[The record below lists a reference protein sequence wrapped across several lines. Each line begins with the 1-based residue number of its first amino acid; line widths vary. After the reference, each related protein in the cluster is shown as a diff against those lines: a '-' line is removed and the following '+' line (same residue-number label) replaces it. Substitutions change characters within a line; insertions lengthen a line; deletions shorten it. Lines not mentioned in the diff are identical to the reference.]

1 MNGQIHDV
9 RNVLV
14 PLVSA
19 SAGFLA
25 CYLWLT
31 NRPLEAAS
39 TSTATPKSSQPAAE
53 VKTEAAQGEDDSE
66 DYSTDSDEE
75 ITPEYAQ
82 RLKNAKPPTSRE
94 ECKLVLVV
102 NQELAM
108 TKGKIAAQCG
118 HATLACYKTLQK
130 TNPKLLQHWERIG
143 QAKIAVKAQST
154 AELLE
159 LQRTARSLGVCAQVI
174 SDAGRTQIVAGSK
187 TVLGIGP

>member
-14 PLVSA
+14 PLISA
-19 SAGFLA
+19 SAGFLVA
-25 CYLWLT
+25 YLWLA
-31 NRPLEAAS
+31 NRPLEVARTAS
-39 TSTATPKSSQPAAE
+39 LKSSPPASGT
-53 VKTEAAQGEDDSE
+53 KTEVVQDQDDSE

-102 NQELAM
+102 NQELSM

-118 HATLACYKTLQK
+118 SVQVETFTCGEHEAACCL
-130 TNPKLLQHWERIG
+130 P
-143 QAKIAVKAQST
+143 
-154 AELLE
+154 
-159 LQRTARSLGVCAQVI
+159 C
-174 SDAGRTQIVAGSK
+174 
-187 TVLGIGP
+187 

>member
-9 RNVLV
+9 RNVLI
-14 PLVSA
+14 PLISA

-25 CYLWLT
+25 AYLWLT
-31 NRPLEAAS
+31 NRPVEVAR
-39 TSTATPKSSQPAAE
+39 TATPKSSQSTSEA
-53 VKTEAAQGEDDSE
+53 KTEAGKEQDDSE

-102 NQELAM
+102 NQELSM

-118 HATLACYKTLQK
+118 
-130 TNPKLLQHWERIG
+130 
-143 QAKIAVKAQST
+143 
-154 AELLE
+154 
-159 LQRTARSLGVCAQVI
+159 
-174 SDAGRTQIVAGSK
+174 
-187 TVLGIGP
+187 

>member
-14 PLVSA
+14 PLISA

-25 CYLWLT
+25 AYLWLT
-31 NRPLEAAS
+31 NRPLEATS
-39 TSTATPKSSQPAAE
+39 TSTATPKSSQPAPE
-53 VKTEAAQGEDDSE
+53 VKSEAAQGQDDSE

-75 ITPEYAQ
+75 ITPEYAE

-102 NQELAM
+102 NQELSM

-118 HATLACYKTLQK
+118 SVQADTSTCGEHEAACCLTY
-130 TNPKLLQHWERIG
+130 
-143 QAKIAVKAQST
+143 
-154 AELLE
+154 
-159 LQRTARSLGVCAQVI
+159 
-174 SDAGRTQIVAGSK
+174 
-187 TVLGIGP
+187 